1 MKRLAA
7 LALVPVVLMGAPP
20 AAAQDA
26 VTPADALKQSCYF
39 GSSSSSLTSDCYAIL
54 RAVAAAL
61 EAEPGL
67 RIEVQGHADTS
78 ASAAVNVPLAQER
91 AEAAREFLTH
101 LGVVPER
108 LAAKGY
114 GAYEPLNDNAT
125 LERRSWNRRV
135 VFKRLAP

>member
-7 LALVPVVLMGAPP
+7 LALALAAPL
-20 AAAQDA
+20 AAADEA
-26 VTPADALKQSCYF
+26 VTPANALQESCYF
-39 GSSSSSLTSDCYAIL
+39 GSSSASLTSDCYAIL

-61 EAEPGL
+61 QAEPAL

-78 ASAAVNVPLAQER
+78 ASASINVPLAQER
-91 AEAAREFLTH
+91 ADAAREFLTH
-101 LGVVPER
+101 LGVAPER
-108 LAAKGY
+108 LVAKGY

-135 VFKRLAP
+135 VFKQADTP

>member
-1 MKRLAA
+1 MKRRVALVLAVVAGMGPALAA
-7 LALVPVVLMGAPP
+7 EP
-20 AAAQDA
+20 Q
-26 VTPADALKQSCYF
+26 VTPENALKQSCYF

-61 EAEPGL
+61 QAEPQL
-67 RIEVQGHADTS
+67 RLEVQGHADTS

-91 AEAAREFLTH
+91 ADAAREFLTH
-101 LGVVPER
+101 LGIAPER
-108 LAAKGY
+108 LTAKGY

>member
-1 MKRLAA
+1 MKRLVALLLA
-7 LALVPVVLMGAPP
+7 LAAPLAGAE
-20 AAAQDA
+20 DA
-26 VTPADALKQSCYF
+26 VTPANALKQSCYF

-61 EAEPGL
+61 KAEPQL

-78 ASAAVNVPLAQER
+78 ASATVNVPLARER
-91 AEAAREFLTH
+91 AESAREFLTH
-101 LGVVPER
+101 LGVDPER
-108 LAAKGY
+108 VAAKGY

-135 VFKRLAP
+135 VFKTLDGQ

>member
-7 LALVPVVLMGAPP
+7 LLLALAAPL
-20 AAAQDA
+20 ASAEDA
-26 VTPADALKQSCYF
+26 VTPANALKQSCYF

-61 EAEPGL
+61 QAEPQL
-67 RIEVQGHADTS
+67 RIEVQGHADAS
-78 ASAAVNVPLAQER
+78 ASARINVPLASER
-91 AEAAREFLTH
+91 ADAAREFLTH
-101 LGVVPER
+101 LGVAPER
-108 LAAKGY
+108 VTAKGY

-135 VFKRLAP
+135 VFKRLDGQ